1 MAVNHTPLEPLGCGD
16 AWLAGFMDGLLE
28 GLDPINCCR
37 RGDTLAALTQQTFGD
52 LGNVTRE
59 ELSRWELIEGEYDLL
74 QDG

>member
-1 MAVNHTPLEPLGCGD
+1 
-16 AWLAGFMDGLLE
+16 MDGLLE